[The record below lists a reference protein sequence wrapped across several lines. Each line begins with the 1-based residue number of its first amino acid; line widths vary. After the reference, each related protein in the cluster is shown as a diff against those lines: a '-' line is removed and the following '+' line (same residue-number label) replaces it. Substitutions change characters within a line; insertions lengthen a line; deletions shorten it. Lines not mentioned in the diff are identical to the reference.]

1 MLCGFLPFEGKDNK
15 TLFQNIMDGKINY
28 PDTLS
33 SNAKQIIKQ
42 MLTSKP
48 EDRISINKIKK
59 TPFYLK
65 GSQLYNIKYKK
76 NLKTFSEN
84 NLIQL
89 NFSSR
94 DKVESYFSKEENS
107 KNATLRKRLLEVNKI
122 ITNNQENKKNKN
134 KRHHPKFSFDS
145 AFPKIELKLTEK
157 TLRNR
162 LKLGST
168 EINNKTSETTN
179 VNIIDKVKSPK
190 LNLNKFLKE
199 KGVKLEKKPLLF
211 VGHNYYPA
219 FAGKGNPILLTEPTI
234 IGTKNKKIYHN
245 KNVNSIAAT
254 LILPKL

>member
-59 TPFYLK
+59 TPFYFK

-122 ITNNQENKKNKN
+122 ITNNQENKKNQN

-254 LILPKL
+254 LNLPKL